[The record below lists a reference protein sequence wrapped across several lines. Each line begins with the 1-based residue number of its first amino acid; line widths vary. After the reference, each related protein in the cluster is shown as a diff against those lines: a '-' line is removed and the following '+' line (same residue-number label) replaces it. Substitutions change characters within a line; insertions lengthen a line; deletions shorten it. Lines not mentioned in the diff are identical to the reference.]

1 MKKTFTL
8 TICLITLLIH
18 AKAQAPVNTGFES
31 WTNFTVYEDPDNWG
45 TLNFAS
51 IFVQGVPP
59 TAEKSLDSHS
69 DSFAVKLTTLPA
81 NADLSP
87 FGFDTDTVPG
97 LMVYGN
103 VGSDLVGTAYN
114 QRPTSVQ
121 FWYKY
126 TPSNGDSAGFLVQ
139 LTKWNEDQQEQ
150 ILVGQGAVS
159 MKDTVEVYTLN
170 DVVVMYEDTIT
181 PDSLFIVMFSSFDAI
196 HLLGSTLIT
205 ISGQPGSTLLVD
217 DIKLMGVVEPV
228 GIENQAANAVNFS
241 VYPNPAS
248 SALNINCNSY
258 NFSNSALTFDITDL
272 TGRLV
277 QSVSF
282 NSGQASADVSGLAT
296 GMYIYRV
303 KDKSGVIKTGR
314 FSVTR

>member
-103 VGSDLVGTAYN
+103 IGADLVGTAYN

-196 HLLGSTLIT
+196 HLLGSTLNT

-248 SALNINCNSY
+248 SALNINCNGY
-258 NFSNSALTFDITDL
+258 NFSNGALTFDITDL
-272 TGRLV
+272 TGRLA